1 MRITSIQ
8 ARQIL
13 DSRGNPTVECS
24 LALADGKSVLASVP
38 SGASTGSHEAHEVRD
53 GGSLYRGKGV
63 LHAIKNIEEIIA
75 PALVGKAPDVV
86 AADATMLAL
95 DGTGNCDSLGANAM
109 LAVSVA
115 VLRAQAA
122 TENLELFQ
130 FINQRW
136 AFPAPRLPQCMFNLI
151 NGGMHAQGSLA
162 FQEFLI
168 MPQTGNFEED
178 LALADAVYYAL
189 KDLLEQKGRGSAV
202 GDEGG
207 FVPSFNPEDQAVAE
221 RKALDLL
228 RQAIQAVGKTEK
240 ISIGID
246 AAATSFYQVDTGV
259 YRLHGNNYKARDL
272 IALYQDLVDDYA
284 LSWLEDPMAEDDW
297 VGWQRITALL
307 GERVRLVG
315 DDLFVTHL
323 GRIKQG
329 ILLGAANAVLIK
341 PNQVGTV
348 SQTIEAIKLCQA
360 AGLVA
365 IISHRSGETD
375 DVFIADLAVGS
386 SVGLLKSGAPVRG
399 ERVGK
404 YNRLLRI
411 CDLLPVA
418 ARDLY

>member
-1 MRITSIQ
+1 MDNTEDYMRITSIQ

-307 GERVRLVG
+307 GGIGRK
-315 DDLFVTHL
+315 TH
-323 GRIKQG
+323 G
-329 ILLGAANAVLIK
+329 
-341 PNQVGTV
+341 
-348 SQTIEAIKLCQA
+348 
-360 AGLVA
+360 
-365 IISHRSGETD
+365 
-375 DVFIADLAVGS
+375 
-386 SVGLLKSGAPVRG
+386 
-399 ERVGK
+399 
-404 YNRLLRI
+404 
-411 CDLLPVA
+411 
-418 ARDLY
+418 